1 MAAVPAAMRDALAAL
16 VRGVRFE
23 VTFHISTG
31 STDEPEV
38 TDVTTDHP
46 LGFHP

>member
-1 MAAVPAAMRDALAAL
+1 MRDALVAL
-16 VRGVRFE
+16 VRHFRFE

-46 LGFHP
+46 IGFQP

>member
-1 MAAVPAAMRDALAAL
+1 MAAVPHAMRDALVAL
-16 VRGVRFE
+16 VRGFRFE
-23 VTFHISTG
+23 VTLHVSTG

-46 LGFHP
+46 IGFHP